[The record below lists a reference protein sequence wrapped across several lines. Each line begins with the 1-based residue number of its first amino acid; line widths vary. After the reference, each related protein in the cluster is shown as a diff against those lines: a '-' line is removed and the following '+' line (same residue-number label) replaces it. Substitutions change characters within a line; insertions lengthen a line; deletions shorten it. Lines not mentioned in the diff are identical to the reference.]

1 MLLLLPPLPYSMSYL
16 PSCFFYTFL
25 FVIDSTISTG
35 CSENSQQA
43 RKYAIWEEM
52 LFPFFITRLGWQPER
67 ADINFFM
74 RSKVIVHKLRLVH
87 KLSPLSPQTSDFDL
101 LKVIFYATD
110 MSWTVAYIMTWQL
123 SCPCL
128 TYCIWWRTR
137 RFLHSSG
144 CGTVY
149 VSPEKKKKNKYK
161 PPHVC
166 IYFPL
171 NLEDS
176 YQLKKNI
183 ERKPIEILTILGRKH
198 WTQLGVFWTYH
209 WGKILNQAML
219 WSECACTVFF

>member
-52 LFPFFITRLGWQPER
+52 LFPFFVTRLGWQPER

-101 LKVIFYATD
+101 LKIIFYTMD

-144 CGTVY
+144 CRVVY
-149 VSPEKKKKNKYK
+149 VSPEKKKKKQIQK
-161 PPHVC
+161 PPCVHLFSFKFGRQ
-166 IYFPL
+166 FPTEKKHRKEAYWNSD
-171 NLEDS
+171 NL
-176 YQLKKNI
+176 
-183 ERKPIEILTILGRKH
+183 R
-198 WTQLGVFWTYH
+198 
-209 WGKILNQAML
+209 
-219 WSECACTVFF
+219 